1 MNVMTRPKTLFLDI
15 DGTLF
20 FHTGNR
26 TEMARSTRMPK
37 VLPGVLEK
45 LNTWDQ
51 KGYCII
57 LTTGRKEGDREVTMK
72 QLQYHGI
79 PYDQLVMG
87 ITGGER
93 ILINDTKPNDKSIS
107 TARAITVI
115 RNEGI
120 ESIDI

>member
-1 MNVMTRPKTLFLDI
+1 MNRPKTLFIDI

-20 FHTGNR
+20 HHSGDR
-26 TEMARSTRMPK
+26 TNMCSSNVMPLI
-37 VLPGVLEK
+37 LPGVKEK
-45 LNTWDQ
+45 FNDWDR

-57 LTTGRKEGDREVTMK
+57 LTTGRKEGDREVTKK
-72 QLQYHGI
+72 QLAYHGI

-93 ILINDTKPNDKSIS
+93 VLINDTKPDSTVA
-107 TARAITVI
+107 TARALVVT

-120 ESIDI
+120 VNLDI

>member
-1 MNVMTRPKTLFLDI
+1 MNRSKTLFIDI

-20 FHTGNR
+20 HHSGDR
-26 TEMARSTRMPK
+26 TNMCSTLVMPL
-37 VLPGVLEK
+37 VLPGVKDKFNE
-45 LNTWDQ
+45 WDR

-57 LTTGRKEGDREVTMK
+57 LTTGRKEGDREVTKK
-72 QLQYHGI
+72 QLSYHGI

-93 ILINDTKPNDKSIS
+93 VLINDTKPDSLES
-107 TARAITVI
+107 TARAFTLP

-120 ESIDI
+120 GSLDI